1 MKQAIA
7 YLRVSTEEQVDNF
20 SLETQEAICR
30 KEAAK
35 RKLQLEKIFTEEGK
49 SAKTISGRPALLQLF
64 EYCRHNKST
73 IDALIVYRLDRLS
86 RQTADYLAIRKK
98 LADLNITLYSA
109 TEPTGDSPTEKLVET
124 ILAGFAQ
131 LDNDVRAERSR
142 NGMRARFM
150 AGHLNGKAPLGYLL
164 EDGVVVKD
172 PKTWDDLKSAWDL
185 MATGTK
191 SLRDMADY
199 MNGLGLRYIRRS
211 KQYKLRP
218 QSAHRIFRHNFY
230 AGILT
235 SKTYD
240 LAVKGKH
247 PPMITLA
254 QFNLVQDILDGRKSK
269 TLPVIKRVQDNPDF
283 PLRRIVKCGQG
294 GTGLTGAWST
304 GRRAKFAYYRCG
316 KPCNHKSIPR
326 QAVHYE
332 FVKALKKIQPKPQT
346 VELFEYLLAQRFQER
361 NQKLLERKR
370 TVNLEIEKAELEKK
384 KIVKKHL
391 EDIYSDEI
399 YQEQMAMAESRLQKL
414 AALNSDSLFNEYR
427 LPAFTKMLN
436 SKLNR
441 LDKLFQKL
449 SSSQLRVLLSLVF
462 NDILMWNYENG
473 LKTSYFKLWQKIKDP
488 TLSKN

>member
-1 MKQAIA
+1 M
-7 YLRVSTEEQVDNF
+7 
-20 SLETQEAICR
+20 
-30 KEAAK
+30 
-35 RKLQLEKIFTEEGK
+35 
-49 SAKTISGRPALLQLF
+49 
-64 EYCRHNKST
+64 
-73 IDALIVYRLDRLS
+73 
-86 RQTADYLAIRKK
+86 
-98 LADLNITLYSA
+98 ADLNITLYSA

-150 AGHLNGKAPLGYLL
+150 AGHLNGKAPLGYLM

-191 SLRDMADY
+191 SLRDMAEY
-199 MNGLGLRYIRRS
+199 MNGLGLRNIRRS
-211 KQYKLRP
+211 KEYKLRP

-247 PPMITLA
+247 PPMVTMA
-254 QFNLVQDILDGRKSK
+254 QFNLVQDIMDGRKSK

-283 PLRRIVKCGQG
+283 PLRRIVKCGKCSA
-294 GTGLTGAWST
+294 GLTGAWST

-316 KPCNHKSIPR
+316 RYCNHKSIPR
-326 QAVHYE
+326 QAVHDE
-332 FVKALKKIQPKPQT
+332 FVKALKKIKPKPQT
-346 VELFEYLLAQRFQER
+346 LELFKYLLAQRFQER

-370 TVNLEIEKAELEKK
+370 TVNLEIEKAQLEKK

-399 YQEQMAMAESRLQKL
+399 YQEQMAMAESKLQTL
-414 AALNSDSLFNEYR
+414 AALNSETLFKDYR
-427 LPAFTKMLN
+427 LPAFIEMLIT
-436 SKLNR
+436 KLNR
-441 LDKLFQKL
+441 LDQLFPDL
-449 SSSQLRVLLSLVF
+449 SSSQLRVLVSKVNPFVKTVKRLS
-462 NDILMWNYENG
+462 
-473 LKTSYFKLWQKIKDP
+473 
-488 TLSKN
+488 